1 MAQSR
6 CNDIIQIMNNINNV
20 QPAGSSS
27 LGSKNEE
34 AYQALEN
41 AHQISSFL
49 RCGVDKNTLA
59 IMINMVE
66 SGCKPE
72 HVAAIVAE
80 IKSRSNLSSTY

>member
-1 MAQSR
+1 MHNLAIEF
-6 CNDIIQIMNNINNV
+6 DLIKIIQIMSSPS
-20 QPAGSSS
+20 PANSHHPR
-27 LGSKNEE
+27 NEE
-34 AYQALEN
+34 AIQALEE

-49 RCGVDKNTLA
+49 RCGIDKNTLA

-80 IKSRSNLSSTY
+80 IKQKTGHP